1 MGNYMNKVKVFKP
14 NHRYKLTKDYHREN
28 YPLIYDAR
36 AGDILIFE
44 YKAIAGFV
52 QFYKTKP
59 DDDGIYRPV
68 MMKGTEAFK
77 LFEEI
82 DD

>member
-1 MGNYMNKVKVFKP
+1 MNKVKVFKP
-14 NHRYKLTKDYHREN
+14 QHKYRIIKDYHREAW
-28 YPLIYDAR
+28 PLVNDAK
-36 AGDILIFE
+36 AGDILTFQ
-44 YKAIAGFV
+44 YKSVGGFV

-59 DDDGIYRPV
+59 DADGIYRPV

-82 DD
+82 E